1 MKRLP
6 VPKRFCNNRAKSLL
20 QISLIIC
27 TYNRGELLPRCLVNA
42 TSQSLPR
49 EDYEVIV
56 VDNASAD
63 NTHAI
68 VQQFSRVR
76 YLYCATR
83 GLSSARNTG
92 VAAARAAVV
101 AFIDDDC
108 IADFNLLAE
117 LLRTFAANPDAGC
130 VGGAIEVRMPA
141 PLPRWYAQQF
151 AGYFGE
157 YAAQGSRV
165 TELAHYPFGGNLAIR
180 KDALIEAGYFS
191 EKLGRVGRNH
201 AGGEELDLQCRIARL
216 GYAIYVNSHARVTH
230 VMLPRRMTWGHVMNS
245 ARAAGRNWA
254 YYDTEFLKNR
264 SQWRKDLRLL
274 IGAVARLTTK
284 GGFYIA
290 LHDCLFFSAKVLARV
305 SSTSFITV
313 LQFLCVLTVANLES
327 K

>member
-1 MKRLP
+1 
-6 VPKRFCNNRAKSLL
+6 LL

-49 EDYEVIV
+49 EDYEVIL

-68 VQQFSRVR
+68 VQQFSGVR

-92 VAAARAAVV
+92 VGAARAAVV

-108 IADFNLLAE
+108 VADFNLLAE

-130 VGGAIEVRMPA
+130 VGGAIEVRLPA

-157 YAAQGSRV
+157 YAPQGPRI
-165 TELAHYPFGGNLAIR
+165 TELAQYPFGGNLAIR

-216 GYAIYVNSHARVTH
+216 GYGIYVNARARNT
-230 VMLPRRMTWGHVMNS
+230 RDS
-245 ARAAGRNWA
+245 ARAHDLGARN
-254 YYDTEFLKNR
+254 E
-264 SQWRKDLRLL
+264 LRARCRPQLGLL
-274 IGAVARLTTK
+274 R
-284 GGFYIA
+284 
-290 LHDCLFFSAKVLARV
+290 HRV
-305 SSTSFITV
+305 T
-313 LQFLCVLTVANLES
+313 
-327 K
+327 